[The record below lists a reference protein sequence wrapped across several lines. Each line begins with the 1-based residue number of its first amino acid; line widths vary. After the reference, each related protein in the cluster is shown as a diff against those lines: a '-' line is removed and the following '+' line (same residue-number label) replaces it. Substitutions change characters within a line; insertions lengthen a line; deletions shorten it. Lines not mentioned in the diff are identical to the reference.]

1 MKPSSKGWH
10 LCRNLDEMTRNQVS
24 LRRKTRAKALVY
36 SERNPGSSEEPTSKK
51 HVFMQGFAGHT
62 VGFMLYA
69 RSDEKPLK
77 GFGSGS
83 DMR

>member
-1 MKPSSKGWH
+1 
-10 LCRNLDEMTRNQVS
+10 
-24 LRRKTRAKALVY
+24 VY

-51 HVFMQGFAGHT
+51 HVFMQGFAGHS